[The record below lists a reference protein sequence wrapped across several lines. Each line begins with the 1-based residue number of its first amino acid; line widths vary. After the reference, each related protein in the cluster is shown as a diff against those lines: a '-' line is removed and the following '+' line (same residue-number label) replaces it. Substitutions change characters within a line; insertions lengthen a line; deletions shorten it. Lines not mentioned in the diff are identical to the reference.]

1 MPISLIYSRWAT
13 DLKDNY
19 DIPQVLPSIMVR
31 QKNDQPYNK
40 GLEILQN
47 IIQLRI
53 PERLRDTLVPEVFES
68 EEVLQ
73 DLCLMSGGYVR
84 DLVQLMQEVIN
95 KTDTLPIQARAVQR
109 AVDNLRDV
117 YRRAVEENQWEI
129 LREVHKSKDIENNLI
144 QRSLLFSRCL
154 LEYRYFDENGDKQT
168 WYDVHPVLWKELE

>member
-1 MPISLIYSRWAT
+1 
-13 DLKDNY
+13 
-19 DIPQVLPSIMVR
+19 
-31 QKNDQPYNK
+31 
-40 GLEILQN
+40 
-47 IIQLRI
+47 
-53 PERLRDTLVPEVFES
+53 
-68 EEVLQ
+68 
-73 DLCLMSGGYVR
+73 
-84 DLVQLMQEVIN
+84 MQEVIN